1 MVRSNEGGVRTWN
14 LFLELPGRD
23 KSLFSPTLREPSL
36 IACEV
41 DLKGS
46 GAASLDVFCN
56 SVSNVH
62 YAIEHDEFTY
72 TFALFADHG
81 GGREKR
87 CASVG
92 VIGRLT

>member
-1 MVRSNEGGVRTWN
+1 M
-14 LFLELPGRD
+14 
-23 KSLFSPTLREPSL
+23 
-36 IACEV
+36 ACEV

-46 GAASLDVFCN
+46 GAASLDVFLN
-56 SVSNVH
+56 NVINIH
-62 YAIEHDEFTY
+62 SAISHNAFTY

-87 CASVG
+87 RASVG